1 MDLLK
6 KTISHIEAVDKS
18 WMQKAKRRQD
28 SLVKPPGSLGFLEE
42 LSIRLA
48 GIYRDEKVALNKKM
62 MLTFGA
68 DHGVYEEGISI
79 QPQSITADHFASYST
94 GKCTIGLMAKY
105 LNLDIV
111 AVDVGIKCDHDI
123 PGVLNKKIRKATS
136 NMAKGAAMS
145 REEAVLSI
153 ERGIAL
159 TQEYIDRGYEI
170 FGIGEMGICNTTPSS
185 AMLAVLEGLDVEQVT
200 GLGAGTLP
208 SNLNHKVEV
217 IQRSIDLNNPD
228 PKDPI
233 DVLAKVGGFEIG
245 AMAGVILGCSANRIP
260 VVLDGFISNIS
271 ALLATKLAP
280 LSKDYMIGSHL
291 SDEPG
296 ARYALKTLGLP
307 SPLNM
312 NMRLGEGSGGAMMFP
327 IIDMALYLYDRMP
340 TFSENEI
347 PDFDQLTPPDI
358 ED

>member
-1 MDLLK
+1 MNVLK
-6 KTISHIEAVDKS
+6 KTISRIEAPDTA
-18 WMQKAKRRQD
+18 WMQRAKKKQD
-28 SLVKPPGSLGFLEE
+28 TLVKPPGSLGYLEE

-48 GIYRDEKVALNKKM
+48 GIYREEKVALNKKM
-62 MLTFGA
+62 VLTFGA

-94 GKCTIGLMAKY
+94 GKCSIGLMAKY

-111 AVDVGIKCDHDI
+111 AVDIGIKCNHEI
-123 PGVLNKKIRKATS
+123 PGVLNQKIRQGTS
-136 NMAKGAAMS
+136 NMAKGPAMS
-145 REEAVLSI
+145 REDAVLSI
-153 ERGIAL
+153 EKGIL
-159 TQEYIDRGYEI
+159 LVEEYIKKGYEI

-185 AMLAVLEGLDVEQVT
+185 AMLAVLEGLDVEKVT

-208 SNLNHKVEV
+208 SNLSHKVDV
-217 IQRSIDLNNPD
+217 IRRSIEVNRPD

-245 AMAGVILGCSANRIP
+245 AMTGVILGCSAHRIP
-260 VVLDGFISNIS
+260 VVLDGFISNVS
-271 ALLATKLAP
+271 ALLASKLAP

-296 ARYALKTLGLP
+296 ARYALEALGL
-307 SPLNM
+307 SYPLNM

-347 PDFDQLTPPDI
+347 PDFDQLTPPC
-358 ED
+358 